1 MSAKAQP
8 GTPVRARRLP
18 TQSNLT
24 QSTLRP
30 EERGVPSSSFS
41 RQGLSLGLLSVVRGT
56 YMPRPLD
63 ATGQAAQQ
71 GHRACPLGRGQATPN
86 VFPTSPLYSK
96 VNMLIITCFL

>member
-1 MSAKAQP
+1 
-8 GTPVRARRLP
+8 
-18 TQSNLT
+18 
-24 QSTLRP
+24 
-30 EERGVPSSSFS
+30 
-41 RQGLSLGLLSVVRGT
+41 
-56 YMPRPLD
+56 MPRPLD